1 MWKHH
6 SLFLLKRISMYLVSS
21 ECQQLY
27 VSYYTP
33 KPYLKQKNM
42 KNVVRTNV
50 AEIEQSMCLIRQV
63 SLPVVI

>member
-1 MWKHH
+1 
-6 SLFLLKRISMYLVSS
+6 MYLVSS